1 MNFNSLAD
9 FALHFA
15 VIHSEQERAIADG
28 LETVALKIET
38 TAKAELG
45 QYQSS
50 VGPFPGWDNL
60 ADSTEQQKVANG
72 YPLDAPLLASGEMR
86 DSITH
91 EVSGMEA
98 VIGSTDQKMVFHEFG
113 TAKMPP
119 RPVLGTAVVH
129 NGEFIKKIIGK
140 AVVNGLVGGARIHP
154 SLGYDD
160 L

>member
-1 MNFNSLAD
+1 MNFDSLAD

-15 VIHSEQERAIADG
+15 AIHSEQERAIADG
-28 LETVALKIET
+28 LEAVALKIET
-38 TAKAELG
+38 TAKAEIG
-45 QYQSS
+45 QYQGS
-50 VGPFPGWDNL
+50 VGPFPGWERL
-60 ADSTEQQKVANG
+60 ADSTEQQKIAKG
-72 YPLDAPLLASGEMR
+72 YPSDAPLLASGEMR
-86 DSITH
+86 DSFTH

-98 VIGSTDQKMVFHEFG
+98 IIGSTDPKMVFHEFG

-119 RPVLGTAVVH
+119 RPVLGPAVVH
-129 NGEFIKKIIGK
+129 NGDFIKKIIGK